1 MRFFIM
7 PASKA
12 TLAVTATPN
21 PAAAEDMQ
29 SYVSQVGP
37 LISQYKG
44 EVLHRG
50 KVTHVINGE
59 PNFAILL
66 LAQFDSETT
75 IRALFDSPEYAA
87 LKPARDKGFK
97 SMNIVI
103 STAM

>member
-1 MRFFIM
+1 MSE
-7 PASKA
+7 SKA

-21 PAAAEDMQ
+21 PAAMEDMQ

-37 LISQYKG
+37 LIMQYKG

-59 PNFAILL
+59 PNYVILL
-66 LAQFDSETT
+66 LAQFDSEAT
-75 IRALFDSPEYAA
+75 IKALFDCPEYAA
-87 LKPARDKGFK
+87 LKPARDRGFK